1 MDYGRITSA
10 LMLEMVALQRA
21 GSPDQ
26 VATANID
33 LSTRTFSPND
43 VLVNA
48 LFFASLSLSLSTTLM
63 AVLLKQWLA
72 VIPCPRF
79 CIAID

>member
-72 VIPCPRF
+72 VILCPRF
-79 CIAID
+79 CIAIY